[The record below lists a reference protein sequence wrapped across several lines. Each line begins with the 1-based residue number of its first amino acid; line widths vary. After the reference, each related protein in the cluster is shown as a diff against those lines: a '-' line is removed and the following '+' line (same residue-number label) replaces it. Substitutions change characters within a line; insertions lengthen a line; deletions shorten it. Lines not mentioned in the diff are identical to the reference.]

1 MNRLLP
7 PLLLLLLI
15 ALPGAASAKD
25 TRRAGE
31 IQLQAREALDEGDA
45 EEALRLARRAISL
58 EAGPTTWL
66 AQQIQ
71 IEVLEARGNLEQAM
85 GCLQD
90 YLALDG
96 LFPEHLAW
104 GQEARRRIGEAL
116 SRQRAQRTG
125 RRGAGVALIVG
136 GAAPLGIGVGFLAN
150 YGQKTAAGGAPE
162 LYGGFLDAGLALAI
176 TGGVVEGIGIALAA
190 SSAPPTGQ
198 ASALRPVPTF
208 AVSADGRVIVGLGGR
223 F

>member
-1 MNRLLP
+1 MTRLL

-15 ALPGAASAKD
+15 ALPAPAAANDS
-25 TRRAGE
+25 RRAGE
-31 IQLQAREALDEGDA
+31 IQLLAREALDQGNP

-71 IEVLEARGNLEQAM
+71 IEILEVRGNLEQAM
-85 GCLQD
+85 GRLHD

-96 LFPEHLAW
+96 LFPEHVAW
-104 GQEARRRIGEAL
+104 GEEARLRIGDAL
-116 SRQRAQRTG
+116 ARQRTRRSG

-150 YGQKTAAGGAPE
+150 YGQKTGAGGAPE
-162 LYGGFLDAGLALAI
+162 LYGGFLDAGLALTIA
-176 TGGVVEGIGIALAA
+176 GSVAEGLGIALAA
-190 SSAPPTGQ
+190 STAPRPGQ
-198 ASALRPVPTF
+198 AGLLRPAPTLV
-208 AVSADGRVIVGLGGR
+208 VSSEGRVVLGLTAR